1 MANMGD
7 FFKKAGI
14 PTTDNSKKQNRDK
27 SNNRSNNRSNKNR
40 GDYKSGNTSNSNTNT
55 YVGAPYNFVPVSR
68 KVIEKKESDMKVH
81 GMLNDELL
89 SGEISYKIT
98 AQTPIFISDG
108 KEKADFVTNERNQF
122 IIPGSSVRG
131 LIRNNVQI
139 LGLSSI
145 EDDIDDYSLLYRKV
159 GAKKSDDK
167 DRYEEVLG
175 AKTIAIPGRKTGISV
190 LLNVKAG
197 YISKKGNNYIIYQT
211 EVDSIKPEYK
221 EMNYYVLSERTIADN
236 LKDYPYFDKHP
247 ECLQNK
253 VKNGFQKDATK
264 RPVQYKGIPN
274 DKYTPGY
281 YDISYEIKNLK
292 NVVQITELGEA
303 SKDGVLMCTGFMN
316 NKKALYVIPK
326 IDSTKEALVIPDNDV
341 TAFKIDYEKK
351 KNTLK
356 GNKYNKHNLEAFNL
370 PEDGEV
376 KPVFYIYLDGRLYF
390 GFTPRLRLFY
400 DHSIKEGLKQDKV
413 DFDYAKSMFGT
424 IKDNTG
430 YKSKLSF
437 TDAVICGTP
446 TKAQKEE
453 RVLAEPKPSSY
464 LDYLNQME
472 PSSYNSPDIKLRGIK
487 QYWLHDEPAPNS
499 GEVKETVKTVLKP
512 LEKGTE
518 FTGTIRFNNLTQDEL
533 GLLVWSIKLEKDS
546 MMNIGMG
553 KAYGFGAISV
563 SDVEVKTVCNN
574 KAYSLDEALDFDP
587 FEKENP
593 DELIQKYKDVVNKQ
607 LDGKKIDALPSIQ
620 NFLLIK
626 DFTRKPAES
635 EIRYMSIDKDKKEY
649 QNRTK
654 PLQTI
659 KELTK
664 L

>member
-1 MANMGD
+1 MANLGE
-7 FFKKAGI
+7 FFNKAGI
-14 PTTDNSKKQNRDK
+14 PTTENPERKNIDK
-27 SNNRSNNRSNKNR
+27 RNNKNK
-40 GDYKSGNTSNSNTNT
+40 GNYKSGNNPNFNNNAIP
-55 YVGAPYNFVPVSR
+55 YVGAPYNFVPVSK

-81 GMLNDELL
+81 GKLNDELL

-108 KEKADFVTNERNQF
+108 KEHADFVTNERQQP

-145 EDDIDDYSLLYRKV
+145 DDDIDDYSLLYRKV
-159 GAKKSDDK
+159 GAKKSSDK
-167 DRYEEVLG
+167 ERYEEVLG

-197 YISKKGNNYIIYQT
+197 YIAKTGNKYVIYQT

-221 EMNYYVLSERTIADN
+221 DMNYYVLSERTLADN

-253 VKNGFQKDATK
+253 VKNGFKKDSTK
-264 RPVQYKGIPN
+264 RPIQYKGIPN
-274 DKYTPGY
+274 EMYKPGY
-281 YDISYEIKNLK
+281 YDISYETKNLK
-292 NVVQITELGEA
+292 NVVQIKEPEEA

-326 IDSTKEALVIPDNDV
+326 IDYNKESLVISDEDV

-356 GNKYNKHNLEAFNL
+356 GNKYNKHNLAAFNL
-370 PEDGEV
+370 PKDGEV

-413 DFDYAKSMFGT
+413 DFDYARSMFGT
-424 IKDNTG
+424 IKDKAG
-430 YKSKLSF
+430 YKSKLAF
-437 TDAVICGTP
+437 TDAVVCGEP
-446 TKAQKEE
+446 IKMQKEE

-472 PSSYNSPDIKLRGIK
+472 PSSYNSQDMKLRGIK
-487 QYWLHDEPAPNS
+487 QYWLHDDLAPIS
-499 GEVKETVKTVLKP
+499 GEVKETVKTELKP
-512 LEKGTE
+512 LAKGTE
-518 FTGTIRFNNLTQDEL
+518 FNGKIRFNNLTQDEL

-553 KAYGFGAISV
+553 KAYGFGVISV
-563 SDVEVKTVCNN
+563 SDVEVKTVCND
-574 KAYSLDEALDFDP
+574 KAYSLDKGLDFNP
-587 FEKENP
+587 FEKKDA
-593 DELIQKYKDVVNKQ
+593 DELIEVYKEAVNKL
-607 LDGKKIDALPSIQ
+607 LDGKKIDELPSIQ
-620 NFLLIK
+620 NFFLIK

-635 EIRYMSIDKDKKEY
+635 EIRYMNINKREY

-664 L
+664 